1 MMTPAMMTDTDGPVC
16 RIHEHSFR
24 TGDCVLL
31 RGPNGAGKTRMLL
44 QLAGRVDAPANTLEV
59 FGAPPGAPRHRAR
72 CSLLLD
78 NAGLGAASLRAV
90 YRWRA
95 AMTGEDNR
103 TAEDMLERLG
113 LGPLAERSG
122 LALSRGQERLAVLG
136 LALFPV
142 VRLALLDEPV
152 MALDEER
159 LEDMAGFIAERRAD
173 GLTILASSHDD
184 LPAWKPSA
192 VLDLAP

>member
-1 MMTPAMMTDTDGPVC
+1 MTNTDDPVC
-16 RIHEHSFR
+16 RIHKHSFHA
-24 TGDCVLL
+24 GDCVLL

-44 QLAGRVDAPANTLEV
+44 QLAGRVDAPADTLEV
-59 FGAPPGAPRHRAR
+59 FGAAPGAFQHRVR

-78 NAGLGAASLRAV
+78 NAGLGAASVRAV
-90 YRWRA
+90 YHWRA
-95 AMTGEDNR
+95 SMTGEGNQV
-103 TAEDMLERLG
+103 AEDMLERLG
-113 LGPLAERSG
+113 LGPLAECSG

-136 LALFPV
+136 LALFPI

-152 MALDEER
+152 MALDREH
-159 LEDMAGFIAERRAD
+159 LEDIAGLIAERRAD

-192 VLDLAP
+192 ILDLAP